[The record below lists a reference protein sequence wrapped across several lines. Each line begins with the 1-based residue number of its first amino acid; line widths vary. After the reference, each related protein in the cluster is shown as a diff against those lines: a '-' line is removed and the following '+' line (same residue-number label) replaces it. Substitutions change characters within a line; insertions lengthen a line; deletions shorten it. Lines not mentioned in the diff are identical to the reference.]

1 MRLLFAL
8 GISLLA
14 AQFLAAQSPSPK
26 DGELARRVQVVDEK
40 VTANLDHLVKLYKHL
55 HQNPELSL
63 QEEQSAL
70 LMAKELTTLGM
81 DVNEKVGKTGV
92 VGVLKNGDGP
102 TILIRTDM
110 DALPIIEQTGL
121 PYASKVT
128 TRDRTGREVG
138 VMHACGHDVH
148 MACFVG
154 TARVLTAL
162 RERWSGTL
170 VFIAQPAEEIGS
182 GARMML
188 ADGLYKRFPKPDYC
202 LALHADALLEA
213 GHIHYTE
220 GLAMAN
226 VDTVE
231 ILVKGKGGHGAAP
244 HHTIDPVVIAA
255 KLVLDLQTIVGREMN
270 PTDPG
275 VVTVGSIHGGTKAN
289 IIPNEVKLQ
298 ITVRSTKDSTRK
310 LILEAI
316 ERKAKAA
323 AASAK
328 APEPDVTVVNDEFT
342 PKLENHPE
350 LTRKTID
357 LFKQVLGEDKIH
369 TRPTIMGGEDFSRY
383 GLNGEIPIFMYFLGS
398 VAPDRVAES
407 KREGGKPL
415 PGGHTDAYYPIP
427 EPTIK
432 TGVKT
437 MSLAVLNLVGK

>member
-1 MRLLFAL
+1 MRHTLAL
-8 GISLLA
+8 AVCLIPAVLLA
-14 AQFLAAQSPSPK
+14 ADPTPTDPALAA
-26 DGELARRVQVVDEK
+26 RVKAVDDKLGPE
-40 VTANLDHLVKLYKHL
+40 TAPLVDLYKEL

-63 QEEQSAL
+63 MEERSAAR
-70 LMAKELTTLGM
+70 MAKELRAVGFEVT
-81 DVNEKVGKTGV
+81 EKVGGTGV

-102 TILIRTDM
+102 IVLVRADM
-110 DALPIIEQTGL
+110 DALPIVERTGL
-121 PYASKVT
+121 PYASKVI

-138 VMHACGHDVH
+138 VMHACGHDIH
-148 MACFVG
+148 MTCFVG

-162 RERWSGTL
+162 KDKWSGTL
-170 VFIAQPAEEIGS
+170 VFVAQPAEEIGA

-188 ADGLYKRFPKPDYC
+188 GDGLYRRFPKPNYC

-231 ILVKGKGGHGAAP
+231 ITVKGRGGHGAAP
-244 HHTIDPVVIAA
+244 HLTVDPIVVAA

-270 PTDPG
+270 PVEPG

-289 IIPNEVKLQ
+289 IIPNDVKLQ

-323 AASAK
+323 AASAN
-328 APEPDVTVVNDEFT
+328 APEPEFTVVNDEFT

-350 LTRKTID
+350 LTKKSVA
-357 LFKQVLGEDKIH
+357 LFEEVLGKDKVH
-369 TRPTIMGGEDFSRY
+369 PRPTIMGGEDFSRF
-383 GLNGEIPIFMYFLGS
+383 GLNGEIPIFMWFVGS
-398 VAPDRVAES
+398 VPPDRVAAS
-407 KREGGKPL
+407 KKEGGRPL
-415 PGGHTDAYYPIP
+415 PGGHTDQYYPLP
-427 EPTIK
+427 DVTVR

-437 MSLAVLNLVGK
+437 MSLAVLRLVGK

>member
-1 MRLLFAL
+1 MR
-8 GISLLA
+8 ISLVFGLFLLIGTAPAADLA
-14 AQFLAAQSPSPK
+14 ARVAA
-26 DGELARRVQVVDEK
+26 VDEQLK
-40 VTANLDHLVKLYKHL
+40 PQVENLVDLYKDFHS
-55 HQNPELSL
+55 HPELSL
-63 QEEQSAL
+63 KEERSSSK
-70 LMAKELTTLGM
+70 MAAEARKLGFE
-81 DVNEKVGKTGV
+81 VTEHVGGTGV
-92 VGVLKNGDGP
+92 VAVMKNGKGP
-102 TILIRTDM
+102 TVLVRADM

-128 TRDRTGREVG
+128 MRDRSGREVG

-148 MACFVG
+148 ITCWIGV
-154 TARVLTAL
+154 ARVLSKL
-162 RERWSGTL
+162 KDQWSGTL
-170 VFIAQPAEEIGS
+170 IMIGQPAEEIGS

-188 ADGLYKRFPKPDYC
+188 GDGLYKRFGKPDYC

-231 ILVKGKGGHGAAP
+231 VVMKGRGGHGAAP
-244 HHTIDPVVIAA
+244 HLTVDPIVIAA
-255 KLVLDLQTIVGREMN
+255 KFVVDLQTIVGREMN
-270 PTDPG
+270 PLDPG

-323 AASAK
+323 AASAN
-328 APEPDVTVVNDEFT
+328 APEPEVRIDNDEFT
-342 PKLENHPE
+342 PKLENNPE
-350 LTRKTID
+350 LTRKTIA
-357 LFKQVLGEDKIH
+357 LFEEVLGKDKIH

-383 GLNGEIPIFMYFLGS
+383 SLGGEIPVFMYFLGS
-398 VAPDRVAES
+398 VSPDRVAES
-407 KREGGKPL
+407 KRPGGKPL
-415 PGGHTDAYYPIP
+415 PGGHTDGYYPLP
-427 EPTIK
+427 EPTLR

-437 MSLAVLNLVGK
+437 MSLAVLNLMGK